1 MRLAFIFLFIAFSI
15 LIQPVSAFEVQK
27 TIRAVAVTSGDNPE
41 GVVINITV
49 SINPGNGRVFVSTTP
64 FTEIDMQGSA
74 QLSALTAC
82 DLLGIDF
89 TKFDFFYIIEA
100 DAPIVGGPSAGAV
113 MTIATISALKNLSLN
128 ENVYMS
134 GMIYPD
140 GFIGPVGGLNYKLE
154 AVSKNG
160 GKIFLIPHGQR
171 VVLVA
176 ENVVRKVGMINI
188 VTTNYKEVDLREYG
202 KQLGVDVVEVATIND
217 ALKYFTGYEIKKKE
231 ISFAIAEYS
240 GILKTLADRMRE
252 SVGSLEE
259 YTTPDAKNIL
269 SKAESDYNAGN
280 YYSATSKFF
289 NAKIL
294 MRYEMYKKKLISAQQ
309 FDEEVEKIR
318 GDIATLRDYL
328 KKESIGINSIQIIA
342 AAQERVAE
350 AENSLES
357 AVNSKSYSEA
367 LQNLAYAKE
376 RLDSAKVWLSILP
389 KFKEDYQLNTTEIK
403 KRAEFYINQ
412 ANSVIVYASS
422 LNAYSDLIDNAYKSL
437 EIAKKLYSDEQYA
450 GAVFVALDAITEASL
465 SIEAGYGN
473 ISLKLDE
480 RRENAKVALSE
491 AEEVSYPV
499 LPAAYFEFA
508 ETADNSYVKLMYYSL
523 AERIAKFITVIAES
537 SGEKEL
543 THAEFKEVPTTQQKS
558 AIKEILRTPGFEGV
572 LAIGAIAVIF
582 LNNIRRGG
590 KQIRRRES
598 QEN

>member
-1 MRLAFIFLFIAFSI
+1 MRLAIMFLFMVSY
-15 LIQPVSAFEVQK
+15 LLTQPALAFEVQK
-27 TIRAVAVTSGDNPE
+27 TISAVAVTSGEDPE

-49 SINPGNGRVFVSTTP
+49 SLSHGSGRVFVSTTP

-89 TKFDFFYIIEA
+89 TKYNFFYIIEA

-113 MTIATISALKNLSLN
+113 MTIATISALKNLSLRDD
-128 ENVYMS
+128 VYMS

-154 AVSKNG
+154 AVAKNG
-160 GKIFLIPHGQR
+160 GKIFLVPHGQR
-171 VVLVA
+171 VVIV
-176 ENVVRKVGMINI
+176 EEKVVRKVGMINI
-188 VTTNYKEVDLREYG
+188 VTTNYKEVDLVEYG
-202 KQLGVDVVEVATIND
+202 KQLGVDVYEVTTIND
-217 ALKYFTGYEIKKKE
+217 ALKYFTGYEIKRKE
-231 ISFAIAEYS
+231 ISFVITEYS
-240 GILKTLADRMRE
+240 EILKILADKMRE
-252 SVGSLEE
+252 KVKELDKYATSDVN
-259 YTTPDAKNIL
+259 TIL
-269 SKAESDYNAGN
+269 SRAENDYKAGN

-294 MRYEMYKKKLISAQQ
+294 MRYELYKKTLLTTQQ
-309 FDEEVEKIR
+309 FDEEVEKISEE
-318 GDIATLRDYL
+318 ISNLRDYL
-328 KKESIGINSIQIIA
+328 KNEPIGVNSIQIIA

-350 AENSLES
+350 ADNSLEN
-357 AVNSKSYSEA
+357 ALNSKSYSDA

-376 RLDSAKVWLSILP
+376 RLESAKVWLSILP
-389 KFKEDYQLNTTEIK
+389 NFKEDYQLNATEIK

-422 LNAYSDLIDNAYKSL
+422 LNAYPDLIESAYGSL

-480 RRENAKVALSE
+480 RRENAKIALSE

-508 ETADNSYVKLMYYSL
+508 ETAENNYVKLMYYSL
-523 AERIAKFITVIAES
+523 AERIAKFITIVAES
-537 SGEKEL
+537 SEEKEL
-543 THAEFKEVPTTQQKS
+543 THAEFSEIPTTQPKS
-558 AIKEILRTPGFEGV
+558 AIRDLLKTPGFEGV
-572 LAIGAIAVIF
+572 LAICAMALIF
-582 LNNIRRGG
+582 LNARR
-590 KQIRRRES
+590 KR
-598 QEN
+598 NK

>member
-1 MRLAFIFLFIAFSI
+1 MRLAFTLLFIAFSL
-15 LIQPVSAFEVQK
+15 LIQPVLAFEVQK
-27 TIRAVAVTSGDNPE
+27 TIRAVAVTSGEDPE

-176 ENVVRKVGMINI
+176 EKVVRKVGMINI

-240 GILKTLADRMRE
+240 GILRTLADRMRE

-259 YTTPDAKNIL
+259 FSTSDAKNIL

-294 MRYEMYKKKLISAQQ
+294 MRYEMYKKKLISTQQ
-309 FDEEVEKIR
+309 FDEEVDKIR
-318 GDIATLRDYL
+318 GDIANLRDYL
-328 KKESIGINSIQIIA
+328 KKEPIGINSIQIIA

-422 LNAYSDLIDNAYKSL
+422 LNAYSDLLDNAYRSL

-499 LPAAYFEFA
+499 LPAAYYEFA
-508 ETADNSYVKLMYYSL
+508 ETADNTYVKIMYYSL

-543 THAEFKEVPTTQQKS
+543 THAEFTEVPTTQPKS
-558 AIKEILRTPGFEGV
+558 AIKEILKTPGFEGV
-572 LAIGAIAVIF
+572 LAICAIALLI
-582 LNNIRRGG
+582 NTIRKIG
-590 KQIRRRES
+590 K
-598 QEN
+598 

>member
-1 MRLAFIFLFIAFSI
+1 MRLALIFI
-15 LIQPVSAFEVQK
+15 LIALSLLIIPTLAFEAQK
-27 TIRAVAVTSGDNPE
+27 TVKAVAVTSGKDPE

-49 SINPGNGRVFVSTTP
+49 SIKQGNGRVFVSTTP

-82 DLLGIDF
+82 DLLGVDF
-89 TKFDFFYIIEA
+89 TKYDFFYIIEA

-113 MTIATISALKNLSLN
+113 MTIATISALKNLSLRDY
-128 ENVYMS
+128 VYIS

-140 GFIGPVGGLNYKLE
+140 GFIGPVGGLKYKLE
-154 AVSKNG
+154 AVAKNE

-188 VTTNYKEVDLREYG
+188 ITTNYKEVDLVEYG
-202 KQLGVDVVEVATIND
+202 KQLGVDVYEVATIND

-231 ISFAIAEYS
+231 VSFTIAEYS
-240 GILKTLADRMRE
+240 GILKSLADKMRE
-252 SVGSLEE
+252 SVGELDRYATSE
-259 YTTPDAKNIL
+259 AKNIL

-294 MRYEMYKKKLISAQQ
+294 MRYEMYKKTLISAQQ

-318 GDIATLRDYL
+318 KEIADLRDHL
-328 KKESIGINSIQIIA
+328 KRMPIGINSIQLIA

-350 AENSLES
+350 AEKSLET
-357 AVNSKSYSEA
+357 AVNSKRYSEA

-389 KFKEDYQLNTTEIK
+389 TLKDDYRLNSSEIK

-422 LNAYSDLIDNAYKSL
+422 LNAYSELIDDAYSSL
-437 EIAKKLYSDEQYA
+437 EIAKKLYSDGQYA
-450 GAVFVALDAITEASL
+450 GAVFVALDAITKASL
-465 SIEAGYGN
+465 SIEVSYEN
-473 ISLKLDE
+473 ISAKINE
-480 RRENAKVALSE
+480 RRESVKVALSE
-491 AEEVSYPV
+491 AEKVSYPI

-508 ETADNSYVKLMYYSL
+508 ETAENEYLKLMYYSL
-523 AERIAKFITVIAES
+523 AERIAKFIAII
-537 SGEKEL
+537 GETTEEREL
-543 THAEFKEVPTTQQKS
+543 IHAEFSESMKTPEKS
-558 AIKEILRTPGFEGV
+558 AVKEMLKTPGFGAV
-572 LAIGAIAVIF
+572 TALTAILMLVF
-582 LNNIRRGG
+582 NIKRKRC
-590 KQIRRRES
+590 K
-598 QEN
+598 